1 MRRAAALLAL
11 LALPLIWPAWA
22 QAHATLLATTPGAGT
37 RVAAPPHQLVLTFDQ
52 QIRPV
57 SGGTTVV
64 DAAGKSVMA
73 GPATNAPGNLKQLVV
88 PLQQGLPAGD
98 YTVRWGIVSTDGHLI
113 AGVYAFGVGTGGP
126 VPQAESQDAPTDWPF
141 LIARF
146 FYFAGLLTLV
156 GGVVYRVAAYQPATA
171 AVTGEPRRLMGLRE
185 RHRANQV
192 LALSAVLVLAGGWVA
207 LTRQGAQ
214 VAGVSFWEAF
224 DHRGPVASA
233 LDATRFGRQFGRGI
247 DVTAVFTI
255 LVALAYA
262 TVGVSRRLTAV
273 LAVPAAIAGAW
284 ALAAPGISGHAGDP
298 GRGPLVIGLDALHVA
313 AAAIWIGGLVQL
325 AVVTPHATRG
335 LTQPLRD
342 ATRARIAGRFSRMA
356 VAAVAVLAV
365 TGGLRALW
373 ELSAVSQ
380 IWTTSYGRTLLAKTV
395 LLLMTLAVASRSRR
409 FLGRLP
415 DAAALGH
422 RRAGGAVGGGGGGC
436 PAHQPAARAADP
448 PPSPVR
454 PPRPAGRPPWPCRN
468 GGQISVWPGTAGPN
482 AIRLSLPAQ
491 TTAPSLHLQQAD
503 GTPVP
508 AKLIATGPHT
518 WLAWAPEL
526 DAGAVSARATAGGQA
541 WSTSLDIGE
550 AVRSEGVPP
559 APLATGPLAAGE
571 ASDLAVAAQR
581 IGNHRVRFT
590 VLGQDGSAPRV
601 VAVTAN
607 GRLATPCLKTPE
619 VCFEA
624 PVSRKAGPL
633 AVTVLRPGRATVGAT
648 LALPAADAQ
657 PAAALVRDT
666 ARSLRALHSVRF
678 ENHLASDPV
687 HSVDTTF
694 IVGAPDRLAIDVHGG
709 AQSRVIGNHR
719 WDLQNGSW
727 VKQPIQRLKLP
738 DPYWANGALA
748 AYVTGST
755 RNGVEVTLGV
765 GAGADVLPAADR
777 QADAPGEAAV
787 DDDGRA
793 LHARALPGLQLGA
806 AGHGATVVARGGGSA
821 QRRSWC
827 QRWMVRR
834 LGGSALVYVASRMCA
849 RTVLMGA
856 PRAKARSARSRIFG
870 HAYDRAG

>member
-1 MRRAAALLAL
+1 M
-11 LALPLIWPAWA
+11 
-22 QAHATLLATTPGAGT
+22 
-37 RVAAPPHQLVLTFDQ
+37 
-52 QIRPV
+52 
-57 SGGTTVV
+57 
-64 DAAGKSVMA
+64 
-73 GPATNAPGNLKQLVV
+73 
-88 PLQQGLPAGD
+88 
-98 YTVRWGIVSTDGHLI
+98 
-113 AGVYAFGVGTGGP
+113 
-126 VPQAESQDAPTDWPF
+126 
-141 LIARF
+141 
-146 FYFAGLLTLV
+146 
-156 GGVVYRVAAYQPATA
+156 
-171 AVTGEPRRLMGLRE
+171 
-185 RHRANQV
+185 
-192 LALSAVLVLAGGWVA
+192 
-207 LTRQGAQ
+207 
-214 VAGVSFWEAF
+214 
-224 DHRGPVASA
+224 
-233 LDATRFGRQFGRGI
+233 
-247 DVTAVFTI
+247 
-255 LVALAYA
+255 
-262 TVGVSRRLTAV
+262 
-273 LAVPAAIAGAW
+273 
-284 ALAAPGISGHAGDP
+284 
-298 GRGPLVIGLDALHVA
+298 
-313 AAAIWIGGLVQL
+313 
-325 AVVTPHATRG
+325 
-335 LTQPLRD
+335 
-342 ATRARIAGRFSRMA
+342 
-356 VAAVAVLAV
+356 
-365 TGGLRALW
+365 
-373 ELSAVSQ
+373 
-380 IWTTSYGRTLLAKTV
+380 
-395 LLLMTLAVASRSRR
+395 
-409 FLGRLP
+409 
-415 DAAALGH
+415 
-422 RRAGGAVGGGGGGC
+422 
-436 PAHQPAARAADP
+436 
-448 PPSPVR
+448 
-454 PPRPAGRPPWPCRN
+454 
-468 GGQISVWPGTAGPN
+468 
-482 AIRLSLPAQ
+482 
-491 TTAPSLHLQQAD
+491 
-503 GTPVP
+503 P

-526 DAGAVSARATAGGQA
+526 DAGAVSARATAGGQS

-834 LGGSALVYVASRMCA
+834 LGGSAFVYVASRICA
-849 RTVLMGA
+849 RTVATGA
-856 PRAKARSARSRIFG
+856 PRAKARSARNRIFG
-870 HAYDRAG
+870 HA

>member
-11 LALPLIWPAWA
+11 LALPLVWPAWA

-73 GPATNAPGNLKQLVV
+73 GPAANAPGNLKQLVV

-98 YTVRWGIVSTDGHLI
+98 YTVRWEIVSTDGHLI
-113 AGVYAFGVGTGGP
+113 AGVYAYGVGTGGP

-171 AVTGEPRRLMGLRE
+171 GVTGEPRRLMGLRE
-185 RHRANQV
+185 RDRANQV

-262 TVGVSRRLTAV
+262 TVGVSRRLTVV

-313 AAAIWIGGLVQL
+313 AASIWIGGLVQL

-335 LTQPLRD
+335 LTRPLRD
-342 ATRARIAGRFSRMA
+342 ATRATIAGRFSRMA

-409 FLGRLP
+409 FLGRYQMLRRSVTAELVVLSAVVAAVALLTNLP
-415 DAAALGH
+415 PGSRPSAVSGATTAT
-422 RRAGGAVGGGGGGC
+422 GGAATV
-436 PAHQPAARAADP
+436 AL
-448 PPSPVR
+448 
-454 PPRPAGRPPWPCRN
+454 RN

-491 TTAPSLHLQQAD
+491 ATAPSLHLQQAD

-518 WLAWAPEL
+518 WLAWAPGL
-526 DAGAVSARATAGGQA
+526 DAGAVSARATAGAQA

-581 IGNHRVRFT
+581 IGKHRVRFT
-590 VLGQDGSAPRV
+590 VLGQDGSAPRA

-607 GRLATPCLKTPE
+607 GLLATPCVKTPE

-624 PVSRKAGPL
+624 PVSRRAGPL

-657 PAAALVRDT
+657 PAAGLVRDT

-709 AQSRVIGNHR
+709 AQSRVIGNYR

-727 VKQPIQRLKLP
+727 VRQPIQRLKLP

-748 AYVTGST
+748 AYVTGSS
-755 RNGVEVTLGV
+755 RDGVEVTLGV
-765 GAGADVLPAADR
+765 AQGPTFFRLLIDKRTHLVKRLWMTTAAHFMREHYLDFNS
-777 QADAPGEAAV
+777 APPV
-787 DDDGRA
+787 
-793 LHARALPGLQLGA
+793 
-806 AGHGATVVARGGGSA
+806 TVPPS
-821 QRRSWC
+821 
-827 QRWMVRR
+827 
-834 LGGSALVYVASRMCA
+834 
-849 RTVLMGA
+849 
-856 PRAKARSARSRIFG
+856 
-870 HAYDRAG
+870 